1 MVCPIAAP
9 LLLFVFGVSIT
20 LYEGDWLKFSSSLRR
35 CSPKYNLQMRLNA
48 TRLAPIENKRK
59 KRPQRHGVQKKQ
71 YHEPKKLWNRA
82 FRHVESTADTFQT
95 CQDKT
100 SAFSVGSGT

>member
-9 LLLFVFGVSIT
+9 LLLFVFGVGIT

-35 CSPKYNLQMRLNA
+35 CLPKYNLQMRLNA

-59 KRPQRHGVQKKQ
+59 KRPQRHGVKKNNTRN
-71 YHEPKKLWNRA
+71 EKIC
-82 FRHVESTADTFQT
+82 E
-95 CQDKT
+95 
-100 SAFSVGSGT
+100 VGLSDM